1 MKSFPPAIVL
11 GIDSPIGLTVMRELG
26 AYGVP
31 VRGIG
36 KPHSI
41 GRSSRYCTD
50 FVIRP
55 EGPIAE
61 WLPALIERSGAT
73 ALLAI
78 GEQDL
83 LALAALP
90 ETIAGCRILTPRA
103 GPLAT
108 VLNKWATLKI
118 AGTLGMDTPP
128 SWQPLPDEDIAARAA
143 EVSYPAVAKWA
154 DPADVAASLVQ
165 HGLEFVKAE
174 FLHGPADV
182 AALLER
188 YAPLGRWPLIQ
199 SYCPGHGLGQMLYMQ
214 RGIATLSFQHRRLH
228 EWPPEGGVSTW
239 CAAEPRDQ
247 HGEQMQRSEALLRA
261 VGWEGPAMVEYR
273 HDPATGRY
281 WLMEVNGRFWGSLP
295 LAWHCGAQFAWEHYR
310 RAMLGETAAAPTPR
324 DGLRARY
331 VIPET
336 RRLARIL
343 LHRSAIADPTFVA
356 RPVRDLASYVL
367 GFVDPRTRYYVFS
380 FRDPGPCLADLR
392 GVVRKIARRESPRRD
407 G

>member
-1 MKSFPPAIVL
+1 MNGLPPAIVL

-26 AYGVP
+26 AHGVP
-31 VRGIG
+31 VCGIG
-36 KPHSI
+36 KVHSI

-61 WLPALIERSGAT
+61 WLPGQIERSGAN
-73 ALLAI
+73 ALMAV

-103 GPLAT
+103 APLAT
-108 VLNKWATLKI
+108 VLDKSATLEI
-118 AGTLGMDTPP
+118 AATLGMDTPP
-128 SWQPLPDEDIAARAA
+128 SWQPLPDEDFAARAA
-143 EVSYPAVAKWA
+143 ALTYPAVAKWA
-154 DPADVAASLVQ
+154 DPADVAASLTR

-174 FLHGPADV
+174 FLRGPGDV

-214 RGIATLSFQHRRLH
+214 GGVATLSFQHRRLH

-239 CAAEPRDQ
+239 CTAEPRDR

-261 VGWEGPAMVEYR
+261 VDWEGPAMVEYR
-273 HDPATGRY
+273 HDPETGRY

-295 LAWHCGAQFAWEHYR
+295 LASHCGAQFGWEHYR
-310 RAMLGETAAAPTPR
+310 RAVLGETAVAPTPR

-331 VIPET
+331 VVPET

-343 LHRSAIADPTFVA
+343 LQRSAIADPSFVA

-367 GFVDPRTRYYVFS
+367 GFLDPRTRYYVFS
-380 FRDPGPCLADLR
+380 PRDPGPCLADLS
-392 GVVRKIARRESPRRD
+392 GIVRKIACPGSRRRD